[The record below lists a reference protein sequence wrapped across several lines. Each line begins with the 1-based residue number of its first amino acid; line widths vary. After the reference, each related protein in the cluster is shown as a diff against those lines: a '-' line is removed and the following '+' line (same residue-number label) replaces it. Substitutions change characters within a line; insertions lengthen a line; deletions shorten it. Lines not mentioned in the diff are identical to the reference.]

1 LITMRPAISSLVLL
15 SLVVLFHDSFAVP
28 SPRKVVTEDGKVYN
42 EDDCE
47 AAAKDAENSGAC
59 GVIFEKTECDDGLF
73 GNGDSKEIKE
83 GVWTPLRGTGFHE
96 DVESILVKPGC
107 VLFGYDEDDKNDRGT
122 GISVNAVGSIDYVV
136 KDLESK
142 DFDLKDDI
150 EAVECYCGAK
160 AREATEV
167 KPLKSAN
174 FLESIANWAGA
185 GTATNH
191 CNMWIHAFNRLPKSE
206 RACAIIFE
214 ADDCETSDGLLSN
227 NWHLEVKAENKVVDL
242 AEFSFTAKADSAEAV
257 LVRPGCTFSGYQRDG
272 GKGQEVTI
280 SASKTSNTPTY
291 AALADGK
298 YDLDEKMDSY
308 KCVC

>member
-1 LITMRPAISSLVLL
+1 MGIHICYFDLITMRPTIFSLVLL
-15 SLVVLFHDSFAVP
+15 SSVVLFHDSSAVP

-107 VLFGYDEDDKNDRGT
+107 VLFGYDEDDKKDRGT

-167 KPLKSAN
+167 KALKSAN
-174 FLESIANWAGA
+174 
-185 GTATNH
+185 
-191 CNMWIHAFNRLPKSE
+191 
-206 RACAIIFE
+206 IFE

-257 LVRPGCTFSGYQRDG
+257 LVRPGCTFTGYQRDG

-280 SASKTSNTPTY
+280 SAPKTSNTPKY

>member
-1 LITMRPAISSLVLL
+1 MGIHICYFDLFTMRPAISSLVLL
-15 SLVVLFHDSFAVP
+15 SLVVLFHDTSAVP

-73 GNGDSKEIKE
+73 GNGDSKDIKE

-107 VLFGYDEDDKNDRGT
+107 VLFGYDEDDK
-122 GISVNAVGSIDYVV
+122 
-136 KDLESK
+136 K

-206 RACAIIFE
+206 RPCAIIFE

-242 AEFSFTAKADSAEAV
+242 AEFSFTAKAV

>member
-1 LITMRPAISSLVLL
+1 MMKMTIYSQ
-15 SLVVLFHDSFAVP
+15 
-28 SPRKVVTEDGKVYN
+28 
-42 EDDCE
+42 
-47 AAAKDAENSGAC
+47 
-59 GVIFEKTECDDGLF
+59 
-73 GNGDSKEIKE
+73 
-83 GVWTPLRGTGFHE
+83 
-96 DVESILVKPGC
+96 
-107 VLFGYDEDDKNDRGT
+107 
-122 GISVNAVGSIDYVV
+122 
-136 KDLESK
+136 
-142 DFDLKDDI
+142 DLKDDI

-206 RACAIIFE
+206 RPCAIIFE

-280 SASKTSNTPTY
+280 SAPKSSNTPKF